1 MRLVFEPRTAKVDRE
16 ELVRVLLSHTSMESS
31 APVNLVM
38 IGRDGR
44 PRCKPLTEVLL
55 EWIEFRVATVRRRS
69 QHRLQ
74 KVQDRIHILE
84 GRQAILLNIDK
95 VIKLIRNSD
104 EPKPD
109 LMKAFKLSE
118 RQAEDILEIRLRQLA
133 RLEGIRIEQEL
144 AELRKEESTLGKL
157 LGSDAALRRQVAKEI
172 EDDAKKYGDKDRRR
186 TLIREA
192 ERATFEA
199 RVADEPVTVIV
210 SEMGFVRAR
219 GGHGHDPSQ
228 FTFKTGDGL
237 YGAFECRTVDAL
249 VAVGS
254 NGRVYSVPVAQLPSA
269 RGDGSPFTSM
279 IDLAPGSKLIGYVA
293 GAPATALMLA
303 TTNGYGFT
311 ASLGDLVSRQK
322 AGKQFISVDEGAEP
336 LRPQVFDPAGDRIL
350 MCLSEKG
357 RVLVFDMTEVKAQS
371 GGGRGVTLMDL
382 DDGEKLVVALPVA
395 KSGAV
400 LHATKGTA
408 ARPVEVNLAGA
419 AMEAQRGHRA
429 RKGKLVDSKLKPPFR
444 LARARS

>member
-1 MRLVFEPRTAKVDRE
+1 
-16 ELVRVLLSHTSMESS
+16 MESS

-104 EPKPD
+104 EPKPE
-109 LMKAFKLSE
+109 LMKAFRLSE

-133 RLEGIRIEQEL
+133 RLEGIRIDQEL
-144 AELRKEESTLGKL
+144 AELRKEEAALGKL
-157 LGSDAALRRQVAKEI
+157 LGSEAALRRQVGKEI
-172 EDDAKKYGDKDRRR
+172 EDDAKKYGDKDKRR
-186 TLIREA
+186 TLIEEA

-199 RVADEPVTVIV
+199 KLADEPVTVIV

-219 GGHGHDPSQ
+219 GGHGHDPAQ
-228 FTFKTGDGL
+228 FGFKTGDAL
-237 YGAFECRTVDAL
+237 YAAFECRTVDAL

-269 RGDGSPFTSM
+269 RGDGAPVTSM
-279 IDLAPGSKLIGYVA
+279 IDLAPGSRLVDYVA
-293 GAPATALMLA
+293 GPASTPLLLA
-303 TTNGYGFT
+303 TSNGHGFT
-311 ASLGDLVSRQK
+311 ATLGDLTSRQK
-322 AGKQFISVDEGAEP
+322 GGKQFVTVDEGAEP
-336 LRPQVFDPAGDRIL
+336 LRPQLVDPADRAL
-350 MCLSEKG
+350 ACLSAKG
-357 RVLVFDMTEVKAQS
+357 RVLVFDLAEVKSQS
-371 GGGRGVTLMDL
+371 GGGRGVKLMDL
-382 DDGEKLVVALPVA
+382 DDGEKLLSALPVA
-395 KSGAV
+395 KAGAV
-400 LHATKGTA
+400 LHATKGSA
-408 ARPVEVNLAGA
+408 GKPVEVQLAGSA
-419 AMEAQRGHRA
+419 LEAQRGHRG
-429 RKGKLVDSKLKPPFR
+429 RKGRMVDSKLKPPFR
-444 LARARS
+444 LGRARA

>member
-1 MRLVFEPRTAKVDRE
+1 
-16 ELVRVLLSHTSMESS
+16 
-31 APVNLVM
+31 
-38 IGRDGR
+38 
-44 PRCKPLTEVLL
+44 
-55 EWIEFRVATVRRRS
+55 
-69 QHRLQ
+69 
-74 KVQDRIHILE
+74 
-84 GRQAILLNIDK
+84 
-95 VIKLIRNSD
+95 
-104 EPKPD
+104 
-109 LMKAFKLSE
+109 
-118 RQAEDILEIRLRQLA
+118 
-133 RLEGIRIEQEL
+133 
-144 AELRKEESTLGKL
+144 
-157 LGSDAALRRQVAKEI
+157 
-172 EDDAKKYGDKDRRR
+172 
-186 TLIREA
+186 
-192 ERATFEA
+192 
-199 RVADEPVTVIV
+199 VIV

-237 YGAFECRTVDAL
+237 YGAFECRTVEAL

-279 IDLAPGSKLIGYVA
+279 IDLASGSKLIGYVA

-303 TTNGYGFT
+303 TTSGFGFT
-311 ASLGDLVSRQK
+311 ATLGDLVSRQK
-322 AGKQFISVDEGAEP
+322 AGKQFITVDDGAEP
-336 LRPQVFDPAGDRIL
+336 LRPQVFDPAVDRLL

-357 RVLVFDMTEVKAQS
+357 RVLAFDMNEVKAQS

-395 KSGAV
+395 KAGAV

-444 LARARS
+444 LVRARS

>member
-1 MRLVFEPRTAKVDRE
+1 
-16 ELVRVLLSHTSMESS
+16 VLLSHTSMESS

-109 LMKAFKLSE
+109 LMKAFRLSE

-144 AELRKEESTLGKL
+144 AELRREESTLGKL
-157 LGSDAALRRQVAKEI
+157 LGSDAALRKQVAKEI

-279 IDLAPGSKLIGYVA
+279 IDLASGSKLIGYVA
-293 GAPATALMLA
+293 EAPTTALMLA

-311 ASLGDLVSRQK
+311 AALGDLVSRQK
-322 AGKQFISVDEGAEP
+322 AGKQFINVDDGAEP
-336 LRPQVFDPAGDRIL
+336 LRPQVFDPAVDRFL

-357 RVLVFDMTEVKAQS
+357 RVLVFDMSEIKAQS

-382 DDGEKLVVALPVA
+382 DDGEKLVIALPVA

-400 LHATKGTA
+400 LHATKGSA
-408 ARPVEVNLAGA
+408 GKAVEVTLAGA

-444 LARARS
+444 LARART